1 MSVQSLFVY
10 LHPKIEYMNNNKIME
25 QITAIF
31 SVLMVIFYL
40 GAGIFLIFYFDRS
53 YLDKAV
59 RVIIGSTFILYGI
72 FRAFRTVI
80 KIVDLF
86 FRKDRNDE

>member
-1 MSVQSLFVY
+1 
-10 LHPKIEYMNNNKIME
+10 MNSNRMME

-40 GAGIFLIFYFDRS
+40 GAGIFLIFYFDQS

-59 RVIIGSTFILYGI
+59 RVIIGSTFIFYGI
-72 FRAFRTVI
+72 FRAFRTYM
-80 KIVDLF
+80 KIVEVF
-86 FRKDRNDE
+86 FMKEKDDED